1 MVPWLNLA
9 YSSTVEESWR
19 LVIVDSR
26 MKYCYGLSTKCPQ
39 SNLSLNAWSLVGGTV
54 WRGGRQCFKAYLR
67 EDGHCEIFLK
77 VICLSTAPVSS
88 LYTSCLPKSHQT
100 SSTTCFG
107 WQETWSKHTEPNE
120 HTSHFPRL
128 WAWMTPSSLKLCGR
142 YLMMKLPYSPR
153 LPHSFHLHWKDIFL
167 WFISFYWTGT
177 SFIKSII
184 SIIPLQ
190 LLDGTKWWLGSGWGE
205 DKGI

>member
-9 YSSTVEESWR
+9 YSSTVEKSWR

-54 WRGGRQCFKAYLR
+54 WRGGRQCFKRPILGKMATVRYSWTLYVCPR
-67 EDGHCEIFLK
+67 R
-77 VICLSTAPVSS
+77 PVSS

-120 HTSHFPRL
+120 HTSHFSRL

-142 YLMMKLPYSPR
+142 YLMTKLPYSPR

-167 WFISFYWTGT
+167 WFIF
-177 SFIKSII
+177 FIGLEL
-184 SIIPLQ
+184 PLS
-190 LLDGTKWWLGSGWGE
+190 KA
-205 DKGI
+205 